1 MALKFLRFAGSGI
14 FLIGVL
20 IWMLGGA
27 RAGFTDTSIVHPYI
41 DEITG
46 IESKK
51 YEDGLVP
58 GIEFLAVGFLGFA
71 VMFGTAAFLENERQS

>member
-1 MALKFLRFAGSGI
+1 
-14 FLIGVL
+14 
-20 IWMLGGA
+20 
-27 RAGFTDTSIVHPYI
+27 VHPYI

-71 VMFGTAAFLENERQS
+71 VMFGTAAFLENKRQS